1 MERCDECKDDGN
13 VMGYDNPGIWFG
25 TFTSLRTRRRNHL
38 PLEYNVIRT
47 FHNVAGGKFKMIELG
62 MQERRVFT
70 VTRDVWASG
79 RNVLAQTYGE

>member
-38 PLEYNVIRT
+38 P
-47 FHNVAGGKFKMIELG
+47 NVAGGKFKMIELG